1 MYAERVRCGE
11 FLPLPE
17 GPAMGRDVVDLIGGM
32 EVSTVPEKWMVIRE
46 KRSVW
51 HTIRSVVLDP
61 VVLLFVIAHIRSST
75 SDARIEASGDL
86 ILLAIVTLL
95 QPDSSP
101 GDERESNG
109 EDDQHDD
116 PLLEIQSQCLSVCW
130 VIVATHIMILPPRR
144 WLVRTNSNAIQVVL
158 AIAGGRRSTRRSSC
172 RPIICRRRR
181 RSTRS
186 SGGCSS
192 SRARMF
198 ARTIIAAT
206 VGGIPCADL
215 LQICSTTRRV
225 ANSRR

>member
-1 MYAERVRCGE
+1 
-11 FLPLPE
+11 
-17 GPAMGRDVVDLIGGM
+17 MGRDVVDLIGGM

-86 ILLAIVTLL
+86 VLLAIVSFL

-116 PLLEIQSQCLSVCW
+116 PLLITLVFAFCYPLPLGS
-130 VIVATHIMILPPRR
+130 THIMILPPRR

-172 RPIICRRRR
+172 RAIICRRRR

>member
-1 MYAERVRCGE
+1 
-11 FLPLPE
+11 
-17 GPAMGRDVVDLIGGM
+17 MGRDVVDLIGGM

-116 PLLEIQSQCLSVCW
+116 PLLITLVFAFCYITTRKYSHNDS
-130 VIVATHIMILPPRR
+130 AT
-144 WLVRTNSNAIQVVL
+144 TSL
-158 AIAGGRRSTRRSSC
+158 A
-172 RPIICRRRR
+172 CRRQFQ
-181 RSTRS
+181 
-186 SGGCSS
+186 CHS
-192 SRARMF
+192 SRS
-198 ARTIIAAT
+198 
-206 VGGIPCADL
+206 GHSWWKKKHSSQQLSSHHLPSSPPL
-215 LQICSTTRRV
+215 HPQQWQL
-225 ANSRR
+225 